1 MQARR
6 TRERISRAAGGL
18 ARLTV
23 GSLSFVLATATAHA
37 TTMPCAKMT
46 GASSAVLRIES
57 AASVIGS
64 LPEGAEVKGRGSHA
78 GKISPYLVNLPQ
90 FCRVNAILSPVKGSR
105 IEIELWL
112 PKDWNGKL
120 VGLGSHGFGGNFE
133 RGDMGMVM
141 RRGYAVVTS
150 DLGHSSR
157 VSERQ
162 ADFNV
167 GDARFAINNPVAVDD
182 FAWRATH
189 VMTLAAK
196 DLVKRFYGTRARRA
210 YFDGCSNGGRQA
222 MREAQQFPRDYDGI
236 VAGSAASYW
245 TRSFFATAR
254 YLQAGMLPSGH
265 KIAQTKLDLAQR
277 AAVAACDRIDGATDN
292 LIVDPKKCGWKAS
305 ALLCQPGQDQ
315 GGCLTAEEAEAIDT
329 VHRPITDPRTG
340 TVLYPGLYPGSEGE
354 WRNMIAFNAVTAN
367 YFRYMVMNDA
377 NWAPKTDSDLFA
389 VLARSEQSGAP
400 GLRINSTN
408 PDLSSFRKAGGKLIQ
423 YHGWADPSFGP
434 ADATGYYDEVIDV
447 QPDAD
452 KVAATQSFYRLFMV
466 PAMNHCYGGNGPV
479 HFGGLDHE
487 PTGQVDADHDVL
499 DALDRWVEKG
509 RAPGRIVATQFTA
522 EGKVRRQMPLCPYP
536 AVAAYVGGDVDRP
549 ESFACKRGAQA
560 AIR

>member
-1 MQARR
+1 MQARH
-6 TRERISRAAGGL
+6 TRVVIGHAAGRL
-18 ARLTV
+18 ARL
-23 GSLSFVLATATAHA
+23 SLGAMAFAIVPGVAHA
-37 TTMPCAKMT
+37 GAMPCERMT
-46 GASSAVLRIES
+46 AASSSTMRIES
-57 AASVIGS
+57 AAPVIGS

-90 FCRVNAILSPVKGSR
+90 FCRVNAIVRPVPGSR

-133 RGDMGMVM
+133 RGDMGMAL

-157 VSERQ
+157 VNERQ

-222 MREAQQFPRDYDGI
+222 IREAQQFPHDYDGI
-236 VAGSAASYW
+236 VAGSAAMAW

-254 YLQAGMLPSGH
+254 YLQVGMLPSGQR
-265 KIAQTKLDLAQR
+265 IAPAKLELAQR
-277 AAVAACDRIDGATDN
+277 AAVAACDRLDGAVDG
-292 LIVDPKKCGWKAS
+292 LIVDPRACGWKAS
-305 ALLCQPGQDQ
+305 ALACKPGQDQ
-315 GGCLTAEEAEAIDT
+315 ASCLTAEEAEAIDT

-340 TVLYPGLYPGSEGE
+340 AVLYPGLYPGSEGE
-354 WRNMIAFNAVTAN
+354 WRNMISFNAVTAN

-377 NWAPKTDSDLFA
+377 NWAPKPDSDLFA
-389 VLARSEQSGAP
+389 VLGRSEQSGAP

-408 PDLSSFRKAGGKLIQ
+408 PDLSAFRKAGGKLIQ

-434 ADATGYYDEVIDV
+434 ADATGYYDEVIDL

-479 HFGGLDHE
+479 NFGGLDHE
-487 PTGQVDADHDVL
+487 PTGQDDADHDVL

-509 RAPGRIVATQFTA
+509 RAPDRIVATQFTA

-536 AVAAYVGGDVDRP
+536 AVAAYIGGDVDRP
-549 ESFACKRGAQA
+549 ESFACKRGGQA

>member
-1 MQARR
+1 MQARH
-6 TRERISRAAGGL
+6 TRIRIGRAAGRL
-18 ARLTV
+18 ARL
-23 GSLSFVLATATAHA
+23 SLGAMAIAIVPGVAHA
-37 TTMPCAKMT
+37 GAMPCERMT
-46 GASSAVLRIES
+46 AATTSTLRIES
-57 AASVIGS
+57 AAPVIGS

-78 GKISPYLVNLPQ
+78 GKLSPYLVNLPQ
-90 FCRVNAILSPVKGSR
+90 FCRVNAILRPVPGSR

-133 RGDMGMVM
+133 RGDMGMAL

-222 MREAQQFPRDYDGI
+222 IREAQQFPHDYDGI
-236 VAGSAASYW
+236 VAGSAAMAW

-254 YLQAGMLPSGH
+254 YLQVGMLPSGQR
-265 KIAQTKLDLAQR
+265 IAPAKLELAQR
-277 AAVAACDRIDGATDN
+277 AAVAACDRLDGAADG
-292 LIVDPKKCGWKAS
+292 LIVDPRSCGWKAS
-305 ALLCQPGQDQ
+305 ALACKPGQDQ
-315 GGCLTAEEAEAIDT
+315 AGCLTAEEAEAIDT

-340 TVLYPGLYPGSEGE
+340 AVLYSGLYPGSEGE
-354 WRNMIAFNAVTAN
+354 WRNMTSFNAVTAN
-367 YFRYMVMNDA
+367 FFRFMVMNDA
-377 NWAPKTDSDLFA
+377 NWAPKPDSDLIA

-400 GLRINSTN
+400 GLRIDSTN
-408 PDLSSFRKAGGKLIQ
+408 PDLSAFHKAGGKLIQ

-434 ADATGYYDEVIDV
+434 ADATGYYDEVIDL
-447 QPDAD
+447 QPDAN

-479 HFGGLDHE
+479 NFGGLDHE
-487 PTGQVDADHDVL
+487 PTQEIDADHDVL

-509 RAPGRIVATQFTA
+509 RAPDRIVATQLA
-522 EGKVRRQMPLCPYP
+522 ADGKVRRQMPLCPYP
-536 AVAAYVGGDVDRP
+536 AVATYTGGDVDRP
-549 ESFACKRGAQA
+549 ESFACKPGTQVS
-560 AIR
+560 IR